1 MIRFYKAQGLF
12 LGMEMFKLHILKHD
26 KDNQLMLPIAVADP
40 RLDHCKQ
47 MYTEVIDV
55 HWLQSTEV
63 SIVNLPFFDI
73 DVAQLACTAACAGAQ
88 TPASMGLLVGCFNN
102 EAEMQEWVASVKIS
116 DPIVDTVCINNIT
129 IKLYMLSKSA
139 DLAYS
144 AFFSNHNIS
153 NMSGLYALFVD
164 I

>member
-1 MIRFYKAQGLF
+1 
-12 LGMEMFKLHILKHD
+12 MEMLKLHILKHD
-26 KDNQLMLPIAVADP
+26 KDNQLMLPIAVVDP

-63 SIVNLPFFDI
+63 SIVNFPLFDI
-73 DVAQLACTAACAGAQ
+73 DVAQLACTAAWAGGQ
-88 TPASMGLLVGCFNN
+88 TSASMGLLVGCFNN
-102 EAEMQEWVASVKIS
+102 EAEMQEWVDQASVDIS
-116 DPIVDTVCINNIT
+116 NPIVDTVCINNIT

-144 AFFSNHNIS
+144 AFFSNHNIY